1 MLSRVGSGISD
12 VELAKALAS
21 GDLNALDTCTRAM
34 GPWPTRL
41 PFGCSVI
48 RVWPKMPCRKGG
60 HVLVLARSLSGVNAL
75 AVTEEAGPNGTQA
88 PTQQP
93 QLVGS
98 LG

>member
-1 MLSRVGSGISD
+1 MSSLRRRLLRETFISKD
-12 VELAKALAS
+12 GHPAPGAVFVPDSE
-21 GDLNALDTCTRAM
+21 
-34 GPWPTRL
+34 
-41 PFGCSVI
+41 
-48 RVWPKMPCRKGG
+48 GG